1 MCCFPRENRQMED
14 ELRQPR
20 KECSSAITISFQTE
34 KTKKLIKYAIEII
47 MVHINLN
54 IFFGFMHLP

>member
-1 MCCFPRENRQMED
+1 MKVRRRRRKTLNKVILIVFFSRENRQMED

-34 KTKKLIKYAIEII
+34 KNKL
-47 MVHINLN
+47 N
-54 IFFGFMHLP
+54 